1 MRRLLFWLHLV
12 AGLVAGL
19 VIALLCFTG
28 VVLAFEKQIV
38 ALVGRDAA
46 TVAVPVDP
54 ARIPFDELASRA
66 RAAQPDARLTAITV
80 RPDPAATVTFAFGRE
95 STLLADPYTGELRPP
110 GAARTRAFMHLMTD
124 LHRTLGFHAEAT
136 RPVGK
141 AITGA
146 ANVAFLVLAVT
157 GLYLWWP
164 RSWSWRG
171 LKAVATLNLRLAGK
185 ARDWNWHNALGL
197 WSAPVLIVL
206 TLTALPIS
214 YRWANNLLYT
224 LTGAAPPAQSSGP
237 GAQPPGPEV
246 PQPLASARP
255 LGPDALLAAAR
266 AAAPGWTEITLRLGG
281 AREAGPR
288 PEPGANRQRR
298 HAPDTATSTPRMAT
312 TPIAAA
318 TPSDS
323 SPGVP
328 PAAPTAEPPRPRGP
342 QAVAVAVRTADQWPR
357 FAPTTHHLDPFTG
370 AILRTDTFAD
380 QPAGRRLRSWAR
392 FLHTGEALGWPGQL
406 AAALASAAALVLV
419 WTGFTL
425 SWRRFRPRVPAP

>member
-12 AGLVAGL
+12 AGLIAGL

-38 ALVGRDAA
+38 AFVARDAA
-46 TVAVPVDP
+46 TVA
-54 ARIPFDELASRA
+54 IPTNAAPLPLDELASRA

-80 RPDPAATVTFAFGRE
+80 RPDPAAAVTFAFGRE

-110 GAARTRAFMHLMTD
+110 GAARTRAFLHFMTD
-124 LHRTLGFHAEAT
+124 LHRTLGLHAEAT

-171 LKAVATLNLRLAGK
+171 LKAVATLNLRLSGK

-197 WSAPVLIVL
+197 WSAPILIVL

-224 LTGAAPPAQSSGP
+224 LTGSNPPAQNAGP
-237 GAQPPGPEV
+237 GAQPPGPAV
-246 PQPLASARP
+246 PQPLPSTRP
-255 LGPDALLAAAR
+255 LGLDALLAAAQS
-266 AAAPGWTEITLRLGG
+266 ASPGWTEITLRLGG
-281 AREAGPR
+281 GREAGPR
-288 PEPGANRQRR
+288 REPGANNQRR
-298 HAPDTATSTPRMAT
+298 QAPDTAATSTT
-312 TPIAAA
+312 AAA
-318 TPSDS
+318 SASSS

-328 PAAPTAEPPRPRGP
+328 PAPSTAEPPPPRAP
-342 QAVAVAVRTADQWPR
+342 QAVVVAIRTADQWPR
-357 FAPTTHHLDPFTG
+357 FAPTTFHLDPFTG
-370 AILRTDTFAD
+370 SILRTDTFAA

-406 AAALASAAALVLV
+406 VAALASAAGLVLV
-419 WTGFTL
+419 WTGFAL
-425 SWRRFRPRVPAP
+425 SWRRFFRRATP

>member
-1 MRRLLFWLHLV
+1 MRALRRLLFWLHLV

-38 ALVGRDAA
+38 AFVGREAA
-46 TVAVPVDP
+46 TVSVPAASVRLP
-54 ARIPFDELASRA
+54 LDELAARA
-66 RAAQPDARLTAITV
+66 RTAQPEARLTAITV
-80 RPDPAATVTFAFGRE
+80 RADPAAAVTFAFGRE
-95 STLLADPYTGELRPP
+95 TTLLADPYTGELRAP

-146 ANVAFLVLAVT
+146 ANAAFLVLAVT

-171 LKAVATLNLRLAGK
+171 LKAVATLNLRLTGK

-197 WSAPVLIVL
+197 WSAPILIVL

-214 YRWANNLLYT
+214 YRWATNLLYT
-224 LTGAAPPAQSSGP
+224 LTGSEPPAQSAGP
-237 GAQPPGPEV
+237 GAQPPGPAV
-246 PQPLASARP
+246 PQPLPSTRP
-255 LGPDALLAAAR
+255 LGFDSLLAAAQS
-266 AAAPGWTEITLRLGG
+266 AAPGWTEITLRLAGG
-281 AREAGPR
+281 REAGPR
-288 PEPGANRQRR
+288 REPGADRPRRQ
-298 HAPDTATSTPRMAT
+298 PSGTAEPQPA
-312 TPIAAA
+312 
-318 TPSDS
+318 
-323 SPGVP
+323 
-328 PAAPTAEPPRPRGP
+328 PAAPPAAEPPRPRGP

-357 FAPTTHHLDPFTG
+357 FAATTLHLDPFTG
-370 AILRTDTFAD
+370 GVLRTDTFAD

-406 AAALASAAALVLV
+406 VAALASATALVLV
-419 WTGFTL
+419 WTGFAL
-425 SWRRFRPRVPAP
+425 SWRRFFRR

>member
-12 AGLVAGL
+12 AGLFAGL

-28 VVLAFEKQIV
+28 VVLAFEKQVV
-38 ALVGRDAA
+38 AFVGRDAA
-46 TVAVPVDP
+46 TVAIP
-54 ARIPFDELASRA
+54 ADAAPLPLDELASRA
-66 RAAQPDARLTAITV
+66 RTAQPDARLTAITV
-80 RPDPAATVTFAFGRE
+80 RPDPAAAVTFAFGRE

-146 ANVAFLVLAVT
+146 ANIAFLVLAIT

-164 RSWSWRG
+164 RVWSWRG

-224 LTGAAPPAQSSGP
+224 LTGAVPPAQNAGP

-246 PQPLASARP
+246 PQPPPSARP
-255 LGPDALLAAAR
+255 LGFDALLAASR

-281 AREAGPR
+281 GREAGPR

-298 HAPDTATSTPRMAT
+298 QAPGTTTSAPHMAT
-312 TPIAAA
+312 APTAAA
-318 TPSDS
+318 TPAAS
-323 SPGVP
+323 SLASTSTPS
-328 PAAPTAEPPRPRGP
+328 TAEPPRPRSP
-342 QAVAVAVRTADQWPR
+342 QAVAIAVRTADQSPR
-357 FAPTTHHLDPFTG
+357 FATTTLHLDPFTG
-370 AILRTDTFAD
+370 AVLRTDTFTV
-380 QPAGRRLRSWAR
+380 QPVARRLRSWAR

-406 AAALASAAALVLV
+406 VAALASAGGLVLV
-419 WTGFTL
+419 WTGFAL
-425 SWRRFRPRVPAP
+425 SWRRFFRRSAAA